1 MFFSVNM
8 LSEMT
13 GVGHTLITK
22 ALNALQLNSKKWKGG
37 TQIPL
42 VPTGIKSYANPT
54 PIMASLAAKIEELEK
69 DIEHAKTTKRKNE
82 LEMELVGVQEKWK
95 KAIVRDALKN
105 KISSDKGGGKQPI
118 EVEDVPMEEAQQLE
132 KVKDITMEEVEDEE
146 MSFSDEGESKVRK

>member
-1 MFFSVNM
+1 
-8 LSEMT
+8 
-13 GVGHTLITK
+13 
-22 ALNALQLNSKKWKGG
+22 
-37 TQIPL
+37 
-42 VPTGIKSYANPT
+42 
-54 PIMASLAAKIEELEK
+54 MASLAAKIEELEK